1 MLTTSSGISAPRA
14 SARGG
19 FAARASTSAAA
30 SASTPRRRSHEKVLF
45 RRHLAVAPARA
56 PTATTRRRL
65 VCVAVINNDRP
76 ADRSADESFA
86 DESFADESSDAPR
99 LSRDARPRGFDVSD
113 EFIIGV
119 DELGVGI
126 RGDARFRRRSEA
138 RDAYWR
144 EQAQELEQALAAS
157 GDSETQVL
165 ISEGGRLFL
174 RSDEKTAFGRR
185 RGADSSRSSVAAAS
199 TREKAAIDESA
210 ARRVARTRGEDE
222 DASSEDAS
230 DEDASSTWTWR
241 ERFALLAQISA
252 LGLPALVNSCVEPLL
267 SSAETACAAK
277 MGTVYL
283 AALAPSSSLFAF
295 AAEMCFAM
303 SVVVTTAVAKAAAKA
318 TKAREALLAAPGEK
332 DGFSEKDGFLEFSET
347 RARLAADAAAAA
359 ATTRRVATA
368 ATTTSFFVGAV
379 LAIGFAAL
387 ADPLLHVMHVPP
399 ETAPIVRAYV
409 ATRALGLPFFAAS
422 NAAEGVHIGH
432 GDGVAPM
439 AAWTCT
445 GAGTMA
451 ALLVFAHPAALGWGL
466 PGAAAAIAAGQIAT
480 AAWFARGMRTRG
492 WLSSSADTS
501 GVGITSLGPIANAVA
516 LACRDAL
523 DVLRRTNMANEIGW
537 MFLGAVSRMGTYAI
551 LTASASAL
559 GVVPGATHKVA
570 LEIFWLLSFLTEPI
584 FTACNALL
592 PRELARGK
600 IHAAR
605 RLRDALV
612 AAAAA
617 LGGALACAGGALA
630 NLGVFSDDPAVAAAL
645 KAVAAPLAA
654 SLGLAATAY
663 GVEGTIIGCGQV
675 GYLGRTHCRDFFVVA
690 ATLWARQR
698 WFPSDAVSGGLA
710 GTWWL
715 LAGFQGLRI
724 CQHWFHLWRN
734 KPFLTYGAEDGVR
747 APDGDAR
754 AEARGRDEGREGLA
768 LA

>member
-1 MLTTSSGISAPRA
+1 VNRTMLRMSSGVGAPRA

-30 SASTPRRRSHEKVLF
+30 SARTPRRRSHETGPF
-45 RRHLAVAPARA
+45 RAPLAVAPARLA
-56 PTATTRRRL
+56 PTATTRRRG
-65 VCVAVINNDRP
+65 VRVAVINNDRP
-76 ADRSADESFA
+76 ASDRSADESLA
-86 DESFADESSDAPR
+86 DESFDQTR
-99 LSRDARPRGFDVSD
+99 LPRDARPSLGWTDASD
-113 EFIIGV
+113 DFIGV
-119 DELGVGI
+119 DEFGVGI
-126 RGDARFRRRSEA
+126 RGDAKFRRRSEA

-144 EQAQELEQALAAS
+144 EQARELEQALAAS
-157 GDSETQVL
+157 GDSETKVL
-165 ISEGGRLFL
+165 ISEKGRLFL
-174 RSDEKTAFGRR
+174 RSDDGDGNAN
-185 RGADSSRSSVAAAS
+185 DSAVGSLP
-199 TREKAAIDESA
+199 TGTMDD
-210 ARRVARTRGEDE
+210 ARTEEDTKE
-222 DASSEDAS
+222 NAPP
-230 DEDASSTWTWR
+230 TWTWR

-277 MGTVYL
+277 IGTVYL

-318 TKAREALLAAPGEK
+318 AKAREALATAAGETPFFGA
-332 DGFSEKDGFLEFSET
+332 DEET
-347 RARLAADAAAAA
+347 LAADAAAAA
-359 ATTRRVATA
+359 ATTRRTATA
-368 ATTTSFFVGAV
+368 ATTSSFFVGAV
-379 LAIGFAAL
+379 LAVGLAAL
-387 ADPLLHVMHVPP
+387 ADPLLRMMHVPP

-422 NAAEGVHIGH
+422 NAAEGVYIGH

-451 ALLVFAHPAALGWGL
+451 ALLLFAHPHALNWGL
-466 PGAAAAIAAGQIAT
+466 PGAAAAIAMGQIAT
-480 AAWFARGMRTRG
+480 AAWFARGMRKRG
-492 WLSSSADTS
+492 WLASSKDVGSVNNVSASRPGMFHTAL
-501 GVGITSLGPIANAVA
+501 LG
-516 LACRDAL
+516 CRGAL
-523 DVLRRTNMANEIGW
+523 DVLKRTKMANEIGW

-592 PRELARGK
+592 PRELAQGK

-605 RLRDALV
+605 RLRNALV
-612 AAAAA
+612 VTAVAVGC
-617 LGGALACAGGALA
+617 LLACAGGFLA
-630 NLGVFSDDPAVAAAL
+630 NMGVFSDDPAVAAAL
-645 KAVAAPLAA
+645 KSLAAPLAA

-690 ATLWARQR
+690 FLLWAREAA
-698 WFPSDAVSGGLA
+698 FPGGGGLA

-724 CQHWFHLWRN
+724 CQHWFHLWLN
-734 KPFLTYGAEDGVR
+734 KPLLTYS
-747 APDGDAR
+747 
-754 AEARGRDEGREGLA
+754 AEAEEAEHEVVPRVAEQAAEPEGGRGGLA

>member
-19 FAARASTSAAA
+19 FAARASTSSAA

-76 ADRSADESFA
+76 ADRSA

-174 RSDEKTAFGRR
+174 RSDEKTAFGG
-185 RGADSSRSSVAAAS
+185 RGADSSRF
-199 TREKAAIDESA
+199 DESA

-222 DASSEDAS
+222 DTSSEDAS
-230 DEDASSTWTWR
+230 DEDTSDTSSTWTWR

-318 TKAREALLAAPGEK
+318 TKAREALLAAPPSEK
-332 DGFSEKDGFLEFSET
+332 AALSEKAAFSEKDPFQKDPR

-379 LAIGFAAL
+379 LAVGLAAL
-387 ADPLLHVMHVPP
+387 ADPLLRVMHVPP

-445 GAGTMA
+445 GAVTMA

-480 AAWFARGMRTRG
+480 AAWFARGMRLRG

-501 GVGITSLGPIANAVA
+501 GVGITSLGTLANAAA

-600 IHAAR
+600 IRAAR

-690 ATLWARQR
+690 ATLWARQH
-698 WFPSDAVSGGLA
+698 WFPSDAVAGGLA

-734 KPFLTYGAEDGVR
+734 KPFLTYGAEDGER

-754 AEARGRDEGREGLA
+754 EEARGRDEGREGLA

>member
-1 MLTTSSGISAPRA
+1 MLRMSSGVGAPRA

-30 SASTPRRRSHEKVLF
+30 SARTPRRRSNETGPF
-45 RRHLAVAPARA
+45 RAPLAVAPARLA
-56 PTATTRRRL
+56 PTATTRRRG
-65 VCVAVINNDRP
+65 VRVAVINNDRP
-76 ADRSADESFA
+76 ASDRSADESLA
-86 DESFADESSDAPR
+86 DESFDETR
-99 LSRDARPRGFDVSD
+99 LPRDARPSLGWTDASD
-113 EFIIGV
+113 DFIGV
-119 DELGVGI
+119 DEFGVGI
-126 RGDARFRRRSEA
+126 RGDAKFRRRSEA

-144 EQAQELEQALAAS
+144 EQARELEQALAAS
-157 GDSETQVL
+157 GDSETKVL
-165 ISEGGRLFL
+165 ISEKGRLFL
-174 RSDEKTAFGRR
+174 RSDDGDGNAN
-185 RGADSSRSSVAAAS
+185 DSAVGSLP
-199 TREKAAIDESA
+199 TGTMDD
-210 ARRVARTRGEDE
+210 ARTEEDTKE
-222 DASSEDAS
+222 NAPP
-230 DEDASSTWTWR
+230 TWTWR

-277 MGTVYL
+277 IGTVYL

-318 TKAREALLAAPGEK
+318 AKAREALATAAGETPFFGA
-332 DGFSEKDGFLEFSET
+332 DEET
-347 RARLAADAAAAA
+347 LAADAAAAA
-359 ATTRRVATA
+359 ATTRRTATA

-379 LAIGFAAL
+379 LAVGLAAL
-387 ADPLLHVMHVPP
+387 ADPLLRMMHVPP

-422 NAAEGVHIGH
+422 NAAEGVYIGH

-451 ALLVFAHPAALGWGL
+451 ALLLFAHPHALNWGL
-466 PGAAAAIAAGQIAT
+466 PGAAAAIAMGQIAT
-480 AAWFARGMRTRG
+480 AAWFARGMRKRG
-492 WLSSSADTS
+492 WLASSKDVGSVNNVSASRPGMFHTAL
-501 GVGITSLGPIANAVA
+501 LG
-516 LACRDAL
+516 CRDAL
-523 DVLRRTNMANEIGW
+523 DVLKRTKMANEIGW

-592 PRELARGK
+592 PRELAQGK

-605 RLRDALV
+605 RLRNALV
-612 AAAAA
+612 VTAVAVGC
-617 LGGALACAGGALA
+617 LLACAGGFLA
-630 NLGVFSDDPAVAAAL
+630 NMGVFSDDPAVAAAL
-645 KAVAAPLAA
+645 KSLAAPLAA

-690 ATLWARQR
+690 FLLWAREAA
-698 WFPSDAVSGGLA
+698 FPGGGGLA

-724 CQHWFHLWRN
+724 CQHWFHLWLN
-734 KPFLTYGAEDGVR
+734 KPLLTYS
-747 APDGDAR
+747 
-754 AEARGRDEGREGLA
+754 AEAEEAEHEVVPRVAEQAAEPEGGRGGLA

>member
-1 MLTTSSGISAPRA
+1 MLTTSTDVSVSRA

-19 FAARASTSAAA
+19 LIARASKSSAA
-30 SASTPRRRSHEKVLF
+30 SASTPRRRSHEKGLF
-45 RRHLAVAPARA
+45 RRHLAVAQTRA
-56 PTATTRRRL
+56 QTATTRRRL
-65 VCVAVINNDRP
+65 VRVAVINNDRP

-86 DESFADESSDAPR
+86 DESFDAPL
-99 LSRDARPRGFDVSD
+99 LSRDARPLGSDASD
-113 EFIIGV
+113 EFIGV

-126 RGDARFRRRSEA
+126 RGDAKFRRRSEA

-144 EQAQELEQALAAS
+144 EQARELEQALAAS
-157 GDSETQVL
+157 GDSESRVL

-174 RSDEKTAFGRR
+174 RSDEETTIDGRR
-185 RGADSSRSSVAAAS
+185 GDDAAVASPVETGA
-199 TREKAAIDESA
+199 T
-210 ARRVARTRGEDE
+210 DE
-222 DASSEDAS
+222 DAA
-230 DEDASSTWTWR
+230 AWTWR

-303 SVVVTTAVAKAAAKA
+303 SVVVTTATAKAAAKA
-318 TKAREALLAAPGEK
+318 AKAHEAFRAAAGAPRARVGET
-332 DGFSEKDGFLEFSET
+332 E
-347 RARLAADAAAAA
+347 ARLAADAAAAA
-359 ATTRRVATA
+359 AATRRVATA
-368 ATTTSFFVGAV
+368 ATTTSFFVGAA
-379 LAIGFAAL
+379 LAVGLAAL
-387 ADPLLHVMHVPP
+387 ADPLLRLMHVPAG
-399 ETAPIVRAYV
+399 TAPVVRAYV
-409 ATRALGLPFFAAS
+409 ATRAIGLPFFATS
-422 NAAEGVHIGH
+422 NAAEGVHVGR

-445 GAGTMA
+445 GAGTAA
-451 ALLVFAHPAALGWGL
+451 ALALFAHPAALNWGL
-466 PGAAAAIAAGQIAT
+466 PGAAAAIALGQIAT
-480 AAWFARGMRTRG
+480 AAWFARGMRRRG
-492 WLSSSADTS
+492 WLSRSTDAPPRTEEASRVGSRRAKRRSSDGKERGA
-501 GVGITSLGPIANAVA
+501 GALGNSAR
-516 LACRDAL
+516 LACRDAW

-551 LTASASAL
+551 LTASASKL

-592 PRELARGK
+592 PRELAQGK

-605 RLRDALV
+605 RLRDALIV
-612 AAAAA
+612 TAMAVG
-617 LGGALACAGGALA
+617 LALACAGGALA
-630 NLGVFSDDPAVAAAL
+630 NLGVFSDDPAVASAL
-645 KAVAAPLAA
+645 QSLAAPLAA

-690 ATLWARQR
+690 FLLWAREAA
-698 WFPSDAVSGGLA
+698 FPGRGGLA

-724 CQHWFHLWRN
+724 CQHWFHLWWN
-734 KPFLTYGAEDGVR
+734 KPFLTHGAEPEQ
-747 APDGDAR
+747 APEPER
-754 AEARGRDEGREGLA
+754 AEGHARDAGSEGLA

>member
-1 MLTTSSGISAPRA
+1 MR
-14 SARGG
+14 
-19 FAARASTSAAA
+19 
-30 SASTPRRRSHEKVLF
+30 
-45 RRHLAVAPARA
+45 
-56 PTATTRRRL
+56 
-65 VCVAVINNDRP
+65 VAVINNDCP
-76 ADRSADESFA
+76 ANRSA

-99 LSRDARPRGFDVSD
+99 LPRDARPSLSD
-113 EFIIGV
+113 DFIGV
-119 DELGVGI
+119 DEFGVGI
-126 RGDARFRRRSEA
+126 RGDAKFRRRSEA

-144 EQAQELEQALAAS
+144 EQARELEQALAAS
-157 GDSETQVL
+157 GDSETKVV
-165 ISEGGRLFL
+165 ISEKGRLFL
-174 RSDEKTAFGRR
+174 RSDEEAATE
-185 RGADSSRSSVAAAS
+185 RSQRSPSPPATREKEKEKAAAS
-199 TREKAAIDESA
+199 FAETNHESVSATNAFANDSAVASLPTDTTEKERAALEKNA
-210 ARRVARTRGEDE
+210 GAPP
-222 DASSEDAS
+222 
-230 DEDASSTWTWR
+230 TWTWR

-277 MGTVYL
+277 IGTVYL

-318 TKAREALLAAPGEK
+318 AKAREALRTAAGETSG
-332 DGFSEKDGFLEFSET
+332 DADEET
-347 RARLAADAAAAA
+347 LAADAEAAA
-359 ATTRRVATA
+359 ATSRRTATA

-379 LAIGFAAL
+379 LAVGLAAL
-387 ADPLLHVMHVPP
+387 ADPLLRMMHVPP

-422 NAAEGVHIGH
+422 NAAEGVYIGH

-451 ALLVFAHPAALGWGL
+451 ALLLFAHPAALNWGL
-466 PGAAAAIAAGQIAT
+466 PGAAAAIAVGQIAT
-480 AAWFARGMRTRG
+480 AAWFARGMRRRG
-492 WLSSSADTS
+492 WLASSKDVGSVGERSASDVETD
-501 GVGITSLGPIANAVA
+501 VFTKALLG
-516 LACRDAL
+516 CRDAL
-523 DVLRRTNMANEIGW
+523 DVLKRTKMANEIGW

-592 PRELARGK
+592 PRELAQGK

-612 AAAAA
+612 VTAVA
-617 LGGALACAGGALA
+617 LGCALACAGGALA
-630 NLGVFSDDPAVAAAL
+630 NMGVFSDDPAVAAAL
-645 KAVAAPLAA
+645 KSLAAPLAA

-690 ATLWARQR
+690 FLLWAREAA
-698 WFPSDAVSGGLA
+698 FPGGGGLA

-734 KPFLTYGAEDGVR
+734 KPFLTYS
-747 APDGDAR
+747 
-754 AEARGRDEGREGLA
+754 AEAEEEAEHEVVPPAAEQAAEPEGGREGLA

>member
-1 MLTTSSGISAPRA
+1 
-14 SARGG
+14 
-19 FAARASTSAAA
+19 
-30 SASTPRRRSHEKVLF
+30 
-45 RRHLAVAPARA
+45 
-56 PTATTRRRL
+56 
-65 VCVAVINNDRP
+65 
-76 ADRSADESFA
+76 
-86 DESFADESSDAPR
+86 
-99 LSRDARPRGFDVSD
+99 
-113 EFIIGV
+113 
-119 DELGVGI
+119 
-126 RGDARFRRRSEA
+126 
-138 RDAYWR
+138 
-144 EQAQELEQALAAS
+144 
-157 GDSETQVL
+157 
-165 ISEGGRLFL
+165 
-174 RSDEKTAFGRR
+174 
-185 RGADSSRSSVAAAS
+185 
-199 TREKAAIDESA
+199 
-210 ARRVARTRGEDE
+210 
-222 DASSEDAS
+222 
-230 DEDASSTWTWR
+230 
-241 ERFALLAQISA
+241 
-252 LGLPALVNSCVEPLL
+252 
-267 SSAETACAAK
+267 
-277 MGTVYL
+277 
-283 AALAPSSSLFAF
+283 
-295 AAEMCFAM
+295 M

-318 TKAREALLAAPGEK
+318 TKAREALLAAPGAAPAADATE
-332 DGFSEKDGFLEFSET
+332 DGHSKH
-347 RARLAADAAAAA
+347 ARLAADAAAAA

-379 LAIGFAAL
+379 LAVGFAAL
-387 ADPLLHVMHVPP
+387 ADPLLRVMHVPP

-451 ALLVFAHPAALGWGL
+451 ALLLFAHPAALNWGL
-466 PGAAAAIAAGQIAT
+466 PGAAAAIAMGQIAT
-480 AAWFARGMRTRG
+480 AAWFARGMRKRG
-492 WLSSSADTS
+492 WLASSKD
-501 GVGITSLGPIANAVA
+501 VGSVNHVSEMSRPGMFHTALLG
-516 LACRDAL
+516 CRDAL
-523 DVLRRTNMANEIGW
+523 DVLKRTKMANEIGW

-592 PRELARGK
+592 PRELAQGK

-605 RLRDALV
+605 RLRNALV
-612 AAAAA
+612 VTAVAV
-617 LGGALACAGGALA
+617 GFVLACAGGFLA
-630 NLGVFSDDPAVAAAL
+630 NMGVFSDDPAVAAAL
-645 KAVAAPLAA
+645 KSLAAPLAA

-690 ATLWARQR
+690 ATLWARQH
-698 WFPSDAVSGGLA
+698 WFPSDAVAGGLA

-734 KPFLTYGAEDGVR
+734 KPFLTYGAEDGER

-754 AEARGRDEGREGLA
+754 EEARARGRDEGREGLA

>member
-1 MLTTSSGISAPRA
+1 MLRMSSGVGAPRA
-14 SARGG
+14 SGGGG
-19 FAARASTSAAA
+19 FAAGASTSAGG
-30 SASTPRRRSHEKVLF
+30 SARTRRRRSHETGPF
-45 RRHLAVAPARA
+45 RAPLAVAPARLA
-56 PTATTRRRL
+56 PTATTRRRG
-65 VCVAVINNDRP
+65 VRVAVINNDRP
-76 ADRSADESFA
+76 ASDRSADESLA
-86 DESFADESSDAPR
+86 DESFDETR
-99 LSRDARPRGFDVSD
+99 LPRDARPSLGWTDASD
-113 EFIIGV
+113 DFIGV
-119 DELGVGI
+119 DEFGVGI
-126 RGDARFRRRSEA
+126 RGDAKFRRRSEA

-144 EQAQELEQALAAS
+144 EQARELEQALAAS
-157 GDSETQVL
+157 GDSATKVL
-165 ISEGGRLFL
+165 ISEKGRLFL
-174 RSDEKTAFGRR
+174 RSDDGDGNAN
-185 RGADSSRSSVAAAS
+185 DSAVGSLP
-199 TREKAAIDESA
+199 TGTMDD
-210 ARRVARTRGEDE
+210 ARTEEDTKE
-222 DASSEDAS
+222 NAPP
-230 DEDASSTWTWR
+230 TWTWR

-277 MGTVYL
+277 IGTVYL

-318 TKAREALLAAPGEK
+318 AKAREALATAAGETPFFGA
-332 DGFSEKDGFLEFSET
+332 DEET
-347 RARLAADAAAAA
+347 LAADAAAAA
-359 ATTRRVATA
+359 ATTRRTATA

-379 LAIGFAAL
+379 LAVGLAAL
-387 ADPLLHVMHVPP
+387 ADPLLRMMHVPP

-422 NAAEGVHIGH
+422 NAAEGVYIGH

-451 ALLVFAHPAALGWGL
+451 ALLLFAHPHALNWGL
-466 PGAAAAIAAGQIAT
+466 PGAAAAIAMGQIAT
-480 AAWFARGMRTRG
+480 AAWFARGMRKRG
-492 WLSSSADTS
+492 WLASSKDVGSVNNVSASRPGMFHTAL
-501 GVGITSLGPIANAVA
+501 LG
-516 LACRDAL
+516 CRDAL
-523 DVLRRTNMANEIGW
+523 DVLKRTKMANEIGW

-592 PRELARGK
+592 PRELAQGK

-605 RLRDALV
+605 RLRNALV
-612 AAAAA
+612 VTAVAV
-617 LGGALACAGGALA
+617 GCALACLGGFLA
-630 NLGVFSDDPAVAAAL
+630 NMGVFSDDPAVAAAL
-645 KAVAAPLAA
+645 KSLAAPMAA

-690 ATLWARQR
+690 FLLWAREAA
-698 WFPSDAVSGGLA
+698 FPGGGGLA

-724 CQHWFHLWRN
+724 CQHWFHLWLN
-734 KPFLTYGAEDGVR
+734 KPLLTYS
-747 APDGDAR
+747 
-754 AEARGRDEGREGLA
+754 AEAEEAEHEVVPRVAEQAEPEGGRGGLA

>member
-1 MLTTSSGISAPRA
+1 MNRTMLRMSSGVGAPRA

-30 SASTPRRRSHEKVLF
+30 SARTPRRRSHETGPF
-45 RRHLAVAPARA
+45 RAPLAVAPARLA
-56 PTATTRRRL
+56 PTATTRRRG
-65 VCVAVINNDRP
+65 VRVAVINNDRP
-76 ADRSADESFA
+76 ASDRSADESLA
-86 DESFADESSDAPR
+86 DESFDETR
-99 LSRDARPRGFDVSD
+99 LPRDARPSRPGWRDASD
-113 EFIIGV
+113 DFIGV
-119 DELGVGI
+119 DEFGVGI
-126 RGDARFRRRSEA
+126 RGDAKFRRRSEA

-144 EQAQELEQALAAS
+144 EQARELEQALAAS
-157 GDSETQVL
+157 GDSETKVL
-165 ISEGGRLFL
+165 ISEKGRLFL
-174 RSDEKTAFGRR
+174 RSD
-185 RGADSSRSSVAAAS
+185 DVAATEPSPSSPA
-199 TREKAAIDESA
+199 TREKTMDD
-210 ARRVARTRGEDE
+210 ARVEEDTKE
-222 DASSEDAS
+222 NAPP
-230 DEDASSTWTWR
+230 TWTWR

-277 MGTVYL
+277 IGTVYL

-318 TKAREALLAAPGEK
+318 AKAREALATAAGETPFFGA
-332 DGFSEKDGFLEFSET
+332 DEET
-347 RARLAADAAAAA
+347 LAADAAAAA
-359 ATTRRVATA
+359 ATTRRTATA

-379 LAIGFAAL
+379 LAVGLAAL
-387 ADPLLHVMHVPP
+387 ADPLLRMMHVPP

-422 NAAEGVHIGH
+422 NAAEGVYIGH

-451 ALLVFAHPAALGWGL
+451 ALLLFAHPHALNWGL
-466 PGAAAAIAAGQIAT
+466 PGAAAAIAMGQIAT
-480 AAWFARGMRTRG
+480 AAWFARGMRKRG
-492 WLSSSADTS
+492 WLASSKDVGSVDNVSASRPGMFHTAL
-501 GVGITSLGPIANAVA
+501 LG
-516 LACRDAL
+516 CRDAL
-523 DVLRRTNMANEIGW
+523 DVLKRTKMANEIGW

-592 PRELARGK
+592 PRELAQGK

-605 RLRDALV
+605 RLRNALV
-612 AAAAA
+612 VTAVAVGCLLAC
-617 LGGALACAGGALA
+617 LGGFLA
-630 NLGVFSDDPAVAAAL
+630 NMGVFSDDPAVAAAL
-645 KAVAAPLAA
+645 KSLAAPLAA

-690 ATLWARQR
+690 FLLWAREAA
-698 WFPSDAVSGGLA
+698 FPGGGGLA

-724 CQHWFHLWRN
+724 CQHWFHLWWN
-734 KPFLTYGAEDGVR
+734 KPFLTHGAEPEQ
-747 APDGDAR
+747 APEPER
-754 AEARGRDEGREGLA
+754 AEGHARDAGSEGLA

>member
-1 MLTTSSGISAPRA
+1 MKRTMLRMSSGVGAPRA

-30 SASTPRRRSHEKVLF
+30 SARTPRRRSHETGPF
-45 RRHLAVAPARA
+45 RAPLAVAPARLA
-56 PTATTRRRL
+56 PTATTRRRG
-65 VCVAVINNDRP
+65 VRVAVINNDRP
-76 ADRSADESFA
+76 ASDRSADESLA
-86 DESFADESSDAPR
+86 DESFDETR
-99 LSRDARPRGFDVSD
+99 LPRDARPSRPGWRDASD
-113 EFIIGV
+113 DFIGV
-119 DELGVGI
+119 DEFGVGI
-126 RGDARFRRRSEA
+126 RGDAKFRRRSEA

-144 EQAQELEQALAAS
+144 EQARELEQALAAS
-157 GDSETQVL
+157 GDSETKVL
-165 ISEGGRLFL
+165 ISEKGRLFL
-174 RSDEKTAFGRR
+174 RSD
-185 RGADSSRSSVAAAS
+185 DVAATEPSPSSPA
-199 TREKAAIDESA
+199 TREKTMDD
-210 ARRVARTRGEDE
+210 ARVEEATKEN
-222 DASSEDAS
+222 APP
-230 DEDASSTWTWR
+230 TWTWR

-277 MGTVYL
+277 IGTVYL

-318 TKAREALLAAPGEK
+318 AKAREALATAAGETPFFGA
-332 DGFSEKDGFLEFSET
+332 DEET
-347 RARLAADAAAAA
+347 LAADAAAAA
-359 ATTRRVATA
+359 ATTRRTATA

-379 LAIGFAAL
+379 LAVGLAAL
-387 ADPLLHVMHVPP
+387 ADPLLRMMHVPP

-422 NAAEGVHIGH
+422 NAAEGVYIGH

-451 ALLVFAHPAALGWGL
+451 ALLLFAHPHALNWGL
-466 PGAAAAIAAGQIAT
+466 PGAAAAIAMGQIAT
-480 AAWFARGMRTRG
+480 AAWFARGMRKRG
-492 WLSSSADTS
+492 WLASSKDVGSVNNVSASRPGMFHTAL
-501 GVGITSLGPIANAVA
+501 LG
-516 LACRDAL
+516 CRDAL
-523 DVLRRTNMANEIGW
+523 DVLKRTKMANEIGW

-592 PRELARGK
+592 PRELAQGK

-605 RLRDALV
+605 RLRNALV
-612 AAAAA
+612 VTAVAVGCLLAC
-617 LGGALACAGGALA
+617 LGGFLA
-630 NLGVFSDDPAVAAAL
+630 NMGVFSDDPAVAAAL
-645 KAVAAPLAA
+645 KSLAAPLAA

-690 ATLWARQR
+690 FLLWAREAA
-698 WFPSDAVSGGLA
+698 FPGGGGLA

-724 CQHWFHLWRN
+724 CQHWFHLWLN
-734 KPFLTYGAEDGVR
+734 KPLLTYS
-747 APDGDAR
+747 
-754 AEARGRDEGREGLA
+754 AEAEEAEHEVVPRVAEQAAEPEGGRGGLA

>member
-1 MLTTSSGISAPRA
+1 
-14 SARGG
+14 
-19 FAARASTSAAA
+19 
-30 SASTPRRRSHEKVLF
+30 
-45 RRHLAVAPARA
+45 
-56 PTATTRRRL
+56 

-76 ADRSADESFA
+76 ADRSA

-185 RGADSSRSSVAAAS
+185 GADSSRF
-199 TREKAAIDESA
+199 DESA
-210 ARRVARTRGEDE
+210 ARRVARTRGEDDE
-222 DASSEDAS
+222 DVSSEDAS
-230 DEDASSTWTWR
+230 DEDTSDTSSTWTWR

-318 TKAREALLAAPGEK
+318 TKAREALLAAPLSEK
-332 DGFSEKDGFLEFSET
+332 AALSEKATFSEKDPFQKDPK

-379 LAIGFAAL
+379 LAVGLAAL
-387 ADPLLHVMHVPP
+387 ADPLLRVMHVPP

-445 GAGTMA
+445 GAVTMA

-480 AAWFARGMRTRG
+480 AAWFARGMRLRG

-501 GVGITSLGPIANAVA
+501 GVGITSLGTLANAAA

-600 IHAAR
+600 IRAAR

-690 ATLWARQR
+690 ATLWARQH
-698 WFPSDAVSGGLA
+698 WFPSDAVAGGLA

-734 KPFLTYGAEDGVR
+734 KPFLTYGAEDGER

-754 AEARGRDEGREGLA
+754 EEARGRDEGREGLA

>member
-19 FAARASTSAAA
+19 FAARASTSSAA

-76 ADRSADESFA
+76 ADRSA

-185 RGADSSRSSVAAAS
+185 GADSSRF
-199 TREKAAIDESA
+199 DESA
-210 ARRVARTRGEDE
+210 ARRVARTRGEDDEDVSSEDASSE

-230 DEDASSTWTWR
+230 DEDTSDTSSTWTWR

-318 TKAREALLAAPGEK
+318 TKAREALLAAPPSEAAALSEK
-332 DGFSEKDGFLEFSET
+332 AAFSEKDASD
-347 RARLAADAAAAA
+347 LAADAAAAA

-379 LAIGFAAL
+379 LAVGLAAL
-387 ADPLLHVMHVPP
+387 ADPLLRVMHVPP

-445 GAGTMA
+445 GAVTMA

-480 AAWFARGMRTRG
+480 AAWFARGMRLRG

-501 GVGITSLGPIANAVA
+501 GVGITSLGTLANAAA

-600 IHAAR
+600 IRAAR

-690 ATLWARQR
+690 ATLWARQH
-698 WFPSDAVSGGLA
+698 WFPSDAVAGGLA

-734 KPFLTYGAEDGVR
+734 KPFLTYGAEDGER

-754 AEARGRDEGREGLA
+754 EEARGRDEGREGLA

>member
-1 MLTTSSGISAPRA
+1 MKRTMLRMSSGVGAPRA

-30 SASTPRRRSHEKVLF
+30 SARTPRRRSHETGPF
-45 RRHLAVAPARA
+45 RAPLAVAPARLA
-56 PTATTRRRL
+56 PTATTRRRG
-65 VCVAVINNDRP
+65 VRVAVINNDRP
-76 ADRSADESFA
+76 ASDRSADESLA
-86 DESFADESSDAPR
+86 DESFDETR
-99 LSRDARPRGFDVSD
+99 LPRDARPSLGWTDASD
-113 EFIIGV
+113 DFIGV
-119 DELGVGI
+119 DEFGVGI
-126 RGDARFRRRSEA
+126 RGDAKFRRRSEA

-144 EQAQELEQALAAS
+144 EQARELEQALAAS
-157 GDSETQVL
+157 GDSETKVL
-165 ISEGGRLFL
+165 ISEKGRLFL
-174 RSDEKTAFGRR
+174 RSDDGDGNAN
-185 RGADSSRSSVAAAS
+185 DSAVGSLP
-199 TREKAAIDESA
+199 TGTMDD
-210 ARRVARTRGEDE
+210 ARTEEDTKE
-222 DASSEDAS
+222 NAPP
-230 DEDASSTWTWR
+230 TWTWR

-277 MGTVYL
+277 IGTVYL

-318 TKAREALLAAPGEK
+318 AKAREALATAAGETPFFGA
-332 DGFSEKDGFLEFSET
+332 DEET
-347 RARLAADAAAAA
+347 LAADAAAAA
-359 ATTRRVATA
+359 ATTRRTATA

-379 LAIGFAAL
+379 LAVGLAAL
-387 ADPLLHVMHVPP
+387 ADPLLRMMHVPP

-422 NAAEGVHIGH
+422 NAAEGVYIGH

-451 ALLVFAHPAALGWGL
+451 ALLLFAHPHALNWGL
-466 PGAAAAIAAGQIAT
+466 PGAAAAIAMGQIAT
-480 AAWFARGMRTRG
+480 AAWFARGMRKRG
-492 WLSSSADTS
+492 WLASSKDVGSVNNVSASRPGMFHTAL
-501 GVGITSLGPIANAVA
+501 LG
-516 LACRDAL
+516 CRDAL
-523 DVLRRTNMANEIGW
+523 DVLKRTKMANEIGW

-592 PRELARGK
+592 PRELAQGK

-605 RLRDALV
+605 RLRNALV
-612 AAAAA
+612 VTAVAVGCLLAC
-617 LGGALACAGGALA
+617 LGGFLA
-630 NLGVFSDDPAVAAAL
+630 NMGVFSDDPAVAAAL
-645 KAVAAPLAA
+645 KSLAAPMAA

-690 ATLWARQR
+690 FLLWAREAA
-698 WFPSDAVSGGLA
+698 FPGGGGLA

-724 CQHWFHLWRN
+724 CQHWFHLWLN
-734 KPFLTYGAEDGVR
+734 KPLLTYS
-747 APDGDAR
+747 
-754 AEARGRDEGREGLA
+754 AEAEEAEHEVVPRVAEQAAEPEGGRGGLA
-768 LA
+768 LT

>member
-1 MLTTSSGISAPRA
+1 MLRMSSGVGAPRA
-14 SARGG
+14 SPRGG

-30 SASTPRRRSHEKVLF
+30 SARTPRRRSHETGPF
-45 RRHLAVAPARA
+45 RAPTAVAPARLA
-56 PTATTRRRL
+56 PTATTRRRG
-65 VCVAVINNDRP
+65 VRVAVINNDRP
-76 ADRSADESFA
+76 ASDRSADESLA
-86 DESFADESSDAPR
+86 DESFDAPR
-99 LSRDARPRGFDVSD
+99 LPRDARPSLGWTDASD
-113 EFIIGV
+113 DFIGV
-119 DELGVGI
+119 DEFGVGI
-126 RGDARFRRRSEA
+126 RGDAKFRRRSEA

-144 EQAQELEQALAAS
+144 EQARELEQALAAS
-157 GDSETQVL
+157 GDSETKVL
-165 ISEGGRLFL
+165 ISEKGRLFL
-174 RSDEKTAFGRR
+174 RSD
-185 RGADSSRSSVAAAS
+185 DVAATEPSPSSPA
-199 TREKAAIDESA
+199 TREKTMDD
-210 ARRVARTRGEDE
+210 ARTEEDTKE
-222 DASSEDAS
+222 NAPP
-230 DEDASSTWTWR
+230 TWTWR
-241 ERFALLAQISA
+241 ERFTLLAQISA

-277 MGTVYL
+277 IGTVYL

-318 TKAREALLAAPGEK
+318 AKAREALATAAGETPFFGA
-332 DGFSEKDGFLEFSET
+332 DEET
-347 RARLAADAAAAA
+347 LAADAAAAA
-359 ATTRRVATA
+359 ATTRRTATA

-379 LAIGFAAL
+379 LAVGLAAL
-387 ADPLLHVMHVPP
+387 ADPLLRMMHVPP

-422 NAAEGVHIGH
+422 NAAEGVYIGH

-451 ALLVFAHPAALGWGL
+451 ALLLFAHPAALNWGL
-466 PGAAAAIAAGQIAT
+466 PGAAAAIAMGQIAT
-480 AAWFARGMRTRG
+480 AAWFARGMRKRG
-492 WLSSSADTS
+492 WLASSKDVGSVNNVSASRPGMFHTAL
-501 GVGITSLGPIANAVA
+501 LG
-516 LACRDAL
+516 CRDAL
-523 DVLRRTNMANEIGW
+523 DVLKRTKMANEIGW

-592 PRELARGK
+592 PRELAQGK
-600 IHAAR
+600 MHAAR
-605 RLRDALV
+605 RLRNALV
-612 AAAAA
+612 VTAMAV
-617 LGGALACAGGALA
+617 GCALACLGGFLA
-630 NLGVFSDDPAVAAAL
+630 NMGVFSDDPAVAAAL
-645 KAVAAPLAA
+645 KSLAAPLAA

-690 ATLWARQR
+690 FLLWAREAA
-698 WFPSDAVSGGLA
+698 FPGGGGLA

-724 CQHWFHLWRN
+724 CQHWFHLWLN
-734 KPFLTYGAEDGVR
+734 KPLLTYS
-747 APDGDAR
+747 
-754 AEARGRDEGREGLA
+754 AEAEEAEREVVPRVAEQAAEPEGGRGGLA

>member
-1 MLTTSSGISAPRA
+1 MLRMSSGVGAPRA

-30 SASTPRRRSHEKVLF
+30 SARTPRRRSHETGPF
-45 RRHLAVAPARA
+45 RAPLAVAPARLA
-56 PTATTRRRL
+56 PTATTRRRG
-65 VCVAVINNDRP
+65 VRVAVINNDRP
-76 ADRSADESFA
+76 ASDRSADESLA
-86 DESFADESSDAPR
+86 DESFDETR
-99 LSRDARPRGFDVSD
+99 LPRDARPSRPGWRDASD
-113 EFIIGV
+113 DFIGV
-119 DELGVGI
+119 DEFGVGI
-126 RGDARFRRRSEA
+126 RGDAKFRRRSEA

-144 EQAQELEQALAAS
+144 EQARELEQALAAS
-157 GDSETQVL
+157 GDSETKVL
-165 ISEGGRLFL
+165 ISEKGRLFL
-174 RSDEKTAFGRR
+174 RSD
-185 RGADSSRSSVAAAS
+185 DVAATEPSPSSPA
-199 TREKAAIDESA
+199 TREKTMDD
-210 ARRVARTRGEDE
+210 ARVEEDTKE
-222 DASSEDAS
+222 NAPP
-230 DEDASSTWTWR
+230 TWTWR

-277 MGTVYL
+277 IGTVYL

-318 TKAREALLAAPGEK
+318 AKAREALATAAGETPFFGA
-332 DGFSEKDGFLEFSET
+332 DEET
-347 RARLAADAAAAA
+347 LAADAAAAA
-359 ATTRRVATA
+359 ATTRRTATA

-379 LAIGFAAL
+379 LAVGLAAL
-387 ADPLLHVMHVPP
+387 ADPLLRMMHVPP

-422 NAAEGVHIGH
+422 NAAEGVYIGH

-451 ALLVFAHPAALGWGL
+451 ALLLFAHPHALNWGL
-466 PGAAAAIAAGQIAT
+466 PGAAAAIAMGQIAT
-480 AAWFARGMRTRG
+480 AAWFARGMRKRG
-492 WLSSSADTS
+492 WLASSKDVGSVNNVSASRPGMFHTAL
-501 GVGITSLGPIANAVA
+501 LG
-516 LACRDAL
+516 CRDAL
-523 DVLRRTNMANEIGW
+523 DVLKRTKMANEIGW

-592 PRELARGK
+592 PRELAQGK

-605 RLRDALV
+605 RLRNALV
-612 AAAAA
+612 VTAVAVGCLLAC
-617 LGGALACAGGALA
+617 LGGFLA
-630 NLGVFSDDPAVAAAL
+630 NMGVFSDDPAVAAAL
-645 KAVAAPLAA
+645 KSLAAPLAA

-690 ATLWARQR
+690 FLLWAREAA
-698 WFPSDAVSGGLA
+698 FPGGGGLA

-724 CQHWFHLWRN
+724 CQHWFHLWLN
-734 KPFLTYGAEDGVR
+734 KPLLTYS
-747 APDGDAR
+747 
-754 AEARGRDEGREGLA
+754 AEAEEAEHEVVPRVAEQAAEPEGGRGGLA

>member
-1 MLTTSSGISAPRA
+1 MLRMSSGVGAPRA

-30 SASTPRRRSHEKVLF
+30 SARTPRRRSHETGPF
-45 RRHLAVAPARA
+45 RAPLAVAPARLA
-56 PTATTRRRL
+56 PTATTRRRG
-65 VCVAVINNDRP
+65 VRVAVINNDRP
-76 ADRSADESFA
+76 ASDRSADESLA
-86 DESFADESSDAPR
+86 DESFDETR
-99 LSRDARPRGFDVSD
+99 LPRDARPSRPGWRDASD
-113 EFIIGV
+113 DFIGV
-119 DELGVGI
+119 DEFGVGI
-126 RGDARFRRRSEA
+126 RGDAKFRRRSEA

-144 EQAQELEQALAAS
+144 EQARELEQALAAS
-157 GDSETQVL
+157 GDSETKVL
-165 ISEGGRLFL
+165 ISEKGRLFL
-174 RSDEKTAFGRR
+174 RSD
-185 RGADSSRSSVAAAS
+185 DVAATEPSPSSPA
-199 TREKAAIDESA
+199 TREKTMDD
-210 ARRVARTRGEDE
+210 ARTEEDTKE
-222 DASSEDAS
+222 NAPP
-230 DEDASSTWTWR
+230 TWTWR

-277 MGTVYL
+277 IGTVYL

-318 TKAREALLAAPGEK
+318 AKAREALRTAAGETPFFGA
-332 DGFSEKDGFLEFSET
+332 DEET
-347 RARLAADAAAAA
+347 LAADAAAAA
-359 ATTRRVATA
+359 ATMRRTATA

-379 LAIGFAAL
+379 LAVGLAAL
-387 ADPLLHVMHVPP
+387 ADPLLRMMHVPP

-422 NAAEGVHIGH
+422 NAAEGVYIGH

-451 ALLVFAHPAALGWGL
+451 ALLLFAHPHALNWGL
-466 PGAAAAIAAGQIAT
+466 PGAAAAIAMGQIAT
-480 AAWFARGMRTRG
+480 AAWFARGMRKRG
-492 WLSSSADTS
+492 WLASSKDVGSVGDVSASRPGMFHTAL
-501 GVGITSLGPIANAVA
+501 LG
-516 LACRDAL
+516 CRDAL
-523 DVLRRTNMANEIGW
+523 DVLKRTKMANEIGW

-592 PRELARGK
+592 PRELAQGK

-605 RLRDALV
+605 RLRNALV
-612 AAAAA
+612 VTAVAV
-617 LGGALACAGGALA
+617 GCALACLGGFLA
-630 NLGVFSDDPAVAAAL
+630 NMGVFSDDPAVAAAL
-645 KAVAAPLAA
+645 KSLAAPLAA

-690 ATLWARQR
+690 FLLWAREAA
-698 WFPSDAVSGGLA
+698 FPGGGGLA

-724 CQHWFHLWRN
+724 CQHWFHLWLN
-734 KPFLTYGAEDGVR
+734 KPLLTYS
-747 APDGDAR
+747 
-754 AEARGRDEGREGLA
+754 AEAEEAEHEVVPRVAEQAAEPEGGRGGLA

>member
-1 MLTTSSGISAPRA
+1 
-14 SARGG
+14 
-19 FAARASTSAAA
+19 
-30 SASTPRRRSHEKVLF
+30 
-45 RRHLAVAPARA
+45 
-56 PTATTRRRL
+56 
-65 VCVAVINNDRP
+65 
-76 ADRSADESFA
+76 
-86 DESFADESSDAPR
+86 
-99 LSRDARPRGFDVSD
+99 
-113 EFIIGV
+113 
-119 DELGVGI
+119 
-126 RGDARFRRRSEA
+126 
-138 RDAYWR
+138 
-144 EQAQELEQALAAS
+144 
-157 GDSETQVL
+157 
-165 ISEGGRLFL
+165 
-174 RSDEKTAFGRR
+174 
-185 RGADSSRSSVAAAS
+185 
-199 TREKAAIDESA
+199 
-210 ARRVARTRGEDE
+210 
-222 DASSEDAS
+222 
-230 DEDASSTWTWR
+230 
-241 ERFALLAQISA
+241 
-252 LGLPALVNSCVEPLL
+252 
-267 SSAETACAAK
+267 
-277 MGTVYL
+277 
-283 AALAPSSSLFAF
+283 
-295 AAEMCFAM
+295 
-303 SVVVTTAVAKAAAKA
+303 
-318 TKAREALLAAPGEK
+318 
-332 DGFSEKDGFLEFSET
+332 
-347 RARLAADAAAAA
+347 
-359 ATTRRVATA
+359 
-368 ATTTSFFVGAV
+368 
-379 LAIGFAAL
+379 
-387 ADPLLHVMHVPP
+387 MHVPP

-480 AAWFARGMRTRG
+480 AAWFARGMRLRG
-492 WLSSSADTS
+492 WLSFSADTS
-501 GVGITSLGPIANAVA
+501 GVGITSLGTLVNAAA

-600 IHAAR
+600 IRAAR

-690 ATLWARQR
+690 FLLWAREAA
-698 WFPSDAVSGGLA
+698 FPGGGGLA

-724 CQHWFHLWRN
+724 CQHWFHLWLN
-734 KPFLTYGAEDGVR
+734 KPLLTYS
-747 APDGDAR
+747 
-754 AEARGRDEGREGLA
+754 AEAEEAEHEVVPRVAERAAEPEGGRGGLA

>member
-1 MLTTSSGISAPRA
+1 MLRMSSGVGAPRA

-30 SASTPRRRSHEKVLF
+30 SARTPRRRSHETGPF
-45 RRHLAVAPARA
+45 RAPLAVAPARLA
-56 PTATTRRRL
+56 PTATTRRRG
-65 VCVAVINNDRP
+65 VRVAVINNDRP
-76 ADRSADESFA
+76 ASDRSADESLA
-86 DESFADESSDAPR
+86 DESFDETR
-99 LSRDARPRGFDVSD
+99 LPRDARPSLGWTDASD
-113 EFIIGV
+113 DFIGV
-119 DELGVGI
+119 DEFGVGI
-126 RGDARFRRRSEA
+126 RGDAKFRRRSEA

-144 EQAQELEQALAAS
+144 EQARELEQALAAS
-157 GDSETQVL
+157 GDSETKVL
-165 ISEGGRLFL
+165 ISEKGRLFL
-174 RSDEKTAFGRR
+174 RSD
-185 RGADSSRSSVAAAS
+185 DVAATEPSPSSPA
-199 TREKAAIDESA
+199 TREKTMDD
-210 ARRVARTRGEDE
+210 ARTEEDTKE
-222 DASSEDAS
+222 NAPP
-230 DEDASSTWTWR
+230 TWTWR

-277 MGTVYL
+277 IGTVYL

-318 TKAREALLAAPGEK
+318 AKAREALATAAGETPFFGA
-332 DGFSEKDGFLEFSET
+332 DEET
-347 RARLAADAAAAA
+347 LAADAAAAA
-359 ATTRRVATA
+359 ATTRRTATA

-379 LAIGFAAL
+379 LAVGLAAL
-387 ADPLLHVMHVPP
+387 ADPLLRMMHVPP

-422 NAAEGVHIGH
+422 NAAEGVYIGH

-451 ALLVFAHPAALGWGL
+451 ALLLFAHPHALNWGL
-466 PGAAAAIAAGQIAT
+466 PGAAAAIAMGQIAT
-480 AAWFARGMRTRG
+480 AAWFARGMRKRG
-492 WLSSSADTS
+492 WLASSKDVGSVNNVSASRPGMFHTAL
-501 GVGITSLGPIANAVA
+501 LG
-516 LACRDAL
+516 CRDAL
-523 DVLRRTNMANEIGW
+523 DVLKRTKMANEIGW

-592 PRELARGK
+592 PRELAQGK

-605 RLRDALV
+605 RLRNALV
-612 AAAAA
+612 VTAVAVGC
-617 LGGALACAGGALA
+617 LLACAGGFLA
-630 NLGVFSDDPAVAAAL
+630 NMGVFSDDPAVAAAL
-645 KAVAAPLAA
+645 KSLAAPLAA

-690 ATLWARQR
+690 FLLWAREAA
-698 WFPSDAVSGGLA
+698 FPGGGGLA

-724 CQHWFHLWRN
+724 CQHWFHLWLN
-734 KPFLTYGAEDGVR
+734 KPLLTYS
-747 APDGDAR
+747 
-754 AEARGRDEGREGLA
+754 AEAEEAEHEVVPRVAEQAEPEGGRGGLA

>member
-318 TKAREALLAAPGEK
+318 AKAREALRTAAGETSG
-332 DGFSEKDGFLEFSET
+332 DADEET
-347 RARLAADAAAAA
+347 LTADAAAAA

>member
-1 MLTTSSGISAPRA
+1 MLRMSSGVGAPRA

-30 SASTPRRRSHEKVLF
+30 SARTPRRRSHETGPF
-45 RRHLAVAPARA
+45 RAPLAVAPARLA
-56 PTATTRRRL
+56 PTATTRRRG
-65 VCVAVINNDRP
+65 VRVAVINNDRP
-76 ADRSADESFA
+76 ASDRSADESLA
-86 DESFADESSDAPR
+86 DESFDQTR
-99 LSRDARPRGFDVSD
+99 LPRDARPSLGWTDASD
-113 EFIIGV
+113 DFIGV
-119 DELGVGI
+119 DEFGVGI
-126 RGDARFRRRSEA
+126 RGDAKFRRRSEA

-144 EQAQELEQALAAS
+144 EQARELEQALAAS
-157 GDSETQVL
+157 GDSETKVL
-165 ISEGGRLFL
+165 ISEKGRLFL
-174 RSDEKTAFGRR
+174 RSDDGDGNAN
-185 RGADSSRSSVAAAS
+185 DSAVGSLP
-199 TREKAAIDESA
+199 TGTMDD
-210 ARRVARTRGEDE
+210 ARTEEDTKE
-222 DASSEDAS
+222 NAPP
-230 DEDASSTWTWR
+230 TWTWR

-277 MGTVYL
+277 IGTVYL

-318 TKAREALLAAPGEK
+318 AKAREALRTAAGETSG
-332 DGFSEKDGFLEFSET
+332 DADEET
-347 RARLAADAAAAA
+347 LAADAAAAA
-359 ATTRRVATA
+359 ATTRRTATA

-379 LAIGFAAL
+379 LAVGLAAL
-387 ADPLLHVMHVPP
+387 ADPLLRMMHVPP

-422 NAAEGVHIGH
+422 NAAEGVYIGH

-451 ALLVFAHPAALGWGL
+451 ALLLFAHPHALNWGL
-466 PGAAAAIAAGQIAT
+466 PGAAAAIAMGQIAT
-480 AAWFARGMRTRG
+480 AAWFARGMRKRG
-492 WLSSSADTS
+492 WLASSKDVGSVNNVSASRPGMFHTAL
-501 GVGITSLGPIANAVA
+501 LG
-516 LACRDAL
+516 CRDAL
-523 DVLRRTNMANEIGW
+523 DVLKRTKMANEIGW

-592 PRELARGK
+592 PRELAQGK

-605 RLRDALV
+605 RLRNALV
-612 AAAAA
+612 VTAVAVGC
-617 LGGALACAGGALA
+617 LLACAGGFLA
-630 NLGVFSDDPAVAAAL
+630 NMGVFSDDPAVAAAL
-645 KAVAAPLAA
+645 KSLAAPLAA

-690 ATLWARQR
+690 FLLWAREAA
-698 WFPSDAVSGGLA
+698 FPGGGGLA

-724 CQHWFHLWRN
+724 CQHWFHLWLN
-734 KPFLTYGAEDGVR
+734 KPLLTYS
-747 APDGDAR
+747 
-754 AEARGRDEGREGLA
+754 AEAEEAEHEVVPRVAEQAAEPEGGRGGLA

>member
-1 MLTTSSGISAPRA
+1 MLRMSSGVGAPRA

-30 SASTPRRRSHEKVLF
+30 SARTPRRRSHETGPF
-45 RRHLAVAPARA
+45 RAPLAVAPARLA
-56 PTATTRRRL
+56 PTATTRRRG
-65 VCVAVINNDRP
+65 VRVAVINNDRP
-76 ADRSADESFA
+76 ASDRSADESLA
-86 DESFADESSDAPR
+86 DESFDETR
-99 LSRDARPRGFDVSD
+99 LPRDARPSLGWTDASD
-113 EFIIGV
+113 DFIGV
-119 DELGVGI
+119 DEFGVGI
-126 RGDARFRRRSEA
+126 RGDAKFRRRSEA

-144 EQAQELEQALAAS
+144 EQARELEQALAAS
-157 GDSETQVL
+157 GDSETKVL
-165 ISEGGRLFL
+165 ISEKGRLFL
-174 RSDEKTAFGRR
+174 RSD
-185 RGADSSRSSVAAAS
+185 DVAATEPSPSSPA
-199 TREKAAIDESA
+199 TREKTMDD
-210 ARRVARTRGEDE
+210 ARTEEDTKE
-222 DASSEDAS
+222 NAPP
-230 DEDASSTWTWR
+230 TWTWR

-277 MGTVYL
+277 IGTVYL

-318 TKAREALLAAPGEK
+318 AKAREALATAAGETPFFGA
-332 DGFSEKDGFLEFSET
+332 DEET
-347 RARLAADAAAAA
+347 LAADAAAAA
-359 ATTRRVATA
+359 ATTRRTATA
-368 ATTTSFFVGAV
+368 ATTTSFFVGTV
-379 LAIGFAAL
+379 LAVGLAAL
-387 ADPLLHVMHVPP
+387 ADPLLRMMHVPP
-399 ETAPIVRAYV
+399 ETAPMVRAYV

-422 NAAEGVHIGH
+422 NAAEGVYIGH

-451 ALLVFAHPAALGWGL
+451 ALLLFAHPAALNWGL
-466 PGAAAAIAAGQIAT
+466 PGAAAAIAMGQIAT
-480 AAWFARGMRTRG
+480 AAWFARGMRKRG
-492 WLSSSADTS
+492 WLASSKDVGSVNNVSASRPGMFHTAL
-501 GVGITSLGPIANAVA
+501 LG
-516 LACRDAL
+516 CRDAL
-523 DVLRRTNMANEIGW
+523 DVLKRTKMANEIGW

-592 PRELARGK
+592 PRELAQGK
-600 IHAAR
+600 MHAAR
-605 RLRDALV
+605 RLRNALV
-612 AAAAA
+612 VTAVAV
-617 LGGALACAGGALA
+617 GCALACLGGFLA
-630 NLGVFSDDPAVAAAL
+630 NMGVFSDDPAVAAAL
-645 KAVAAPLAA
+645 KSLAAPLAA

-690 ATLWARQR
+690 FLLWAREAA
-698 WFPSDAVSGGLA
+698 FPGGGGLA

-724 CQHWFHLWRN
+724 CQHWFHLWLN
-734 KPFLTYGAEDGVR
+734 KPLLTYS
-747 APDGDAR
+747 
-754 AEARGRDEGREGLA
+754 AEAEEAEHEVVPRVAEQAAEPEGGRGGLA

>member
-1 MLTTSSGISAPRA
+1 
-14 SARGG
+14 
-19 FAARASTSAAA
+19 
-30 SASTPRRRSHEKVLF
+30 
-45 RRHLAVAPARA
+45 
-56 PTATTRRRL
+56 
-65 VCVAVINNDRP
+65 
-76 ADRSADESFA
+76 
-86 DESFADESSDAPR
+86 
-99 LSRDARPRGFDVSD
+99 
-113 EFIIGV
+113 
-119 DELGVGI
+119 
-126 RGDARFRRRSEA
+126 
-138 RDAYWR
+138 
-144 EQAQELEQALAAS
+144 
-157 GDSETQVL
+157 
-165 ISEGGRLFL
+165 
-174 RSDEKTAFGRR
+174 
-185 RGADSSRSSVAAAS
+185 
-199 TREKAAIDESA
+199 
-210 ARRVARTRGEDE
+210 
-222 DASSEDAS
+222 
-230 DEDASSTWTWR
+230 
-241 ERFALLAQISA
+241 
-252 LGLPALVNSCVEPLL
+252 
-267 SSAETACAAK
+267 
-277 MGTVYL
+277 
-283 AALAPSSSLFAF
+283 
-295 AAEMCFAM
+295 
-303 SVVVTTAVAKAAAKA
+303 
-318 TKAREALLAAPGEK
+318 
-332 DGFSEKDGFLEFSET
+332 
-347 RARLAADAAAAA
+347 
-359 ATTRRVATA
+359 
-368 ATTTSFFVGAV
+368 
-379 LAIGFAAL
+379 
-387 ADPLLHVMHVPP
+387 
-399 ETAPIVRAYV
+399 
-409 ATRALGLPFFAAS
+409 
-422 NAAEGVHIGH
+422 
-432 GDGVAPM
+432 
-439 AAWTCT
+439 
-445 GAGTMA
+445 
-451 ALLVFAHPAALGWGL
+451 
-466 PGAAAAIAAGQIAT
+466 
-480 AAWFARGMRTRG
+480 MRTRG

>member
-19 FAARASTSAAA
+19 FAARASTSSAA

-76 ADRSADESFA
+76 ADRSA

-185 RGADSSRSSVAAAS
+185 GADSSRSSVAAAS

-222 DASSEDAS
+222 DASSSEDAS
-230 DEDASSTWTWR
+230 DEDTSDTSSTWTWR

-318 TKAREALLAAPGEK
+318 TKAREALLAAPPSEK
-332 DGFSEKDGFLEFSET
+332 AAFSEKDGDPR

-379 LAIGFAAL
+379 LAVGLAAL
-387 ADPLLHVMHVPP
+387 ADPLLRVMHVPP

-445 GAGTMA
+445 GAVTMA

-480 AAWFARGMRTRG
+480 AAWFARGMRLRG

-501 GVGITSLGPIANAVA
+501 GVGITSLGTLANAAA

-600 IHAAR
+600 IRAAR

-690 ATLWARQR
+690 ATLWARQH
-698 WFPSDAVSGGLA
+698 WFPSDAVAGGLA

-734 KPFLTYGAEDGVR
+734 KPFLTYGAEDGER

-754 AEARGRDEGREGLA
+754 EEARGRDEGREGLA

>member
-1 MLTTSSGISAPRA
+1 MLRMSSGVGAPRA

-30 SASTPRRRSHEKVLF
+30 SARTPRRRSHETGPF
-45 RRHLAVAPARA
+45 RAPLAVAPARLA
-56 PTATTRRRL
+56 PTATTRRRG
-65 VCVAVINNDRP
+65 VRVAVINNDRP
-76 ADRSADESFA
+76 ASDRSADESLA
-86 DESFADESSDAPR
+86 DESFDETR
-99 LSRDARPRGFDVSD
+99 LPRDARPSLGWTDASD
-113 EFIIGV
+113 DFIGV
-119 DELGVGI
+119 DEFGVGI
-126 RGDARFRRRSEA
+126 RGDAKFRRRSEA

-144 EQAQELEQALAAS
+144 EQARELEQALAAS
-157 GDSETQVL
+157 GDSETKVL
-165 ISEGGRLFL
+165 ISEKGRLFL
-174 RSDEKTAFGRR
+174 RSD
-185 RGADSSRSSVAAAS
+185 DVAATEPSPSSPA
-199 TREKAAIDESA
+199 TREKTMDDE
-210 ARRVARTRGEDE
+210 RTEEDTKE
-222 DASSEDAS
+222 NAPP
-230 DEDASSTWTWR
+230 TWTWR

-277 MGTVYL
+277 IGTVYL

-318 TKAREALLAAPGEK
+318 AKAREALRTAAGETPFFGA
-332 DGFSEKDGFLEFSET
+332 DEET
-347 RARLAADAAAAA
+347 LAADAAAAA
-359 ATTRRVATA
+359 ATTRRTATA

-379 LAIGFAAL
+379 LAVGLAAL
-387 ADPLLHVMHVPP
+387 ADPLLRMMHVPP

-422 NAAEGVHIGH
+422 NAAEGVYIGH

-451 ALLVFAHPAALGWGL
+451 ALLLFAHPHALNWGL
-466 PGAAAAIAAGQIAT
+466 PGAAAAIAMGQIAT
-480 AAWFARGMRTRG
+480 AAWFARGMRKRG
-492 WLSSSADTS
+492 WLASSKDVGSVNNVSASRPGMFHTAL
-501 GVGITSLGPIANAVA
+501 LG
-516 LACRDAL
+516 CRDAL
-523 DVLRRTNMANEIGW
+523 DVLKRTKMANEIGW

-592 PRELARGK
+592 PRELAQGK

-605 RLRDALV
+605 RLRNALV
-612 AAAAA
+612 VTAVAVGCLLAC
-617 LGGALACAGGALA
+617 LGGFLA
-630 NLGVFSDDPAVAAAL
+630 NMGVFSDDPAVAAAL
-645 KAVAAPLAA
+645 KSLAAPLAA

-690 ATLWARQR
+690 FLLWAREAA
-698 WFPSDAVSGGLA
+698 FPGGGGLA

-724 CQHWFHLWRN
+724 CQHWFHLWLN
-734 KPFLTYGAEDGVR
+734 KPLLTYS
-747 APDGDAR
+747 
-754 AEARGRDEGREGLA
+754 AEAEEAEHEVVPRVAERAAEPEGGRGGLA

>member
-1 MLTTSSGISAPRA
+1 
-14 SARGG
+14 
-19 FAARASTSAAA
+19 
-30 SASTPRRRSHEKVLF
+30 
-45 RRHLAVAPARA
+45 
-56 PTATTRRRL
+56 

-76 ADRSADESFA
+76 ADRSA

-185 RGADSSRSSVAAAS
+185 GADSSRF
-199 TREKAAIDESA
+199 DESA

-222 DASSEDAS
+222 DTSSSEDTS
-230 DEDASSTWTWR
+230 DEDTSSTWTWR

-318 TKAREALLAAPGEK
+318 TKAREALLAAALSAEAALSEK
-332 DGFSEKDGFLEFSET
+332 AAFSEKDGDREHEH
-347 RARLAADAAAAA
+347 LAADAAAAA

-379 LAIGFAAL
+379 LAVGLAAL
-387 ADPLLHVMHVPP
+387 ADPLLRVMHVPP

-445 GAGTMA
+445 GAVTMA

-480 AAWFARGMRTRG
+480 AAWFARGMRLRG

-501 GVGITSLGPIANAVA
+501 GVGITSLGTLANAAA

-600 IHAAR
+600 IRAAR

-690 ATLWARQR
+690 ATLWARQH
-698 WFPSDAVSGGLA
+698 WFPSDAVAGGLA

-734 KPFLTYGAEDGVR
+734 KPFLTYGAEDGER

-754 AEARGRDEGREGLA
+754 EEARGRDEGREGLA